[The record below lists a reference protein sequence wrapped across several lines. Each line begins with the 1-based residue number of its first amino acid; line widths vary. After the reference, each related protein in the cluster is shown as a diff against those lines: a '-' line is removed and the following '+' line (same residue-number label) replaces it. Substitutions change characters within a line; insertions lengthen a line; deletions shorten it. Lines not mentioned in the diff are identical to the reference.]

1 MGALD
6 LLRVDHIGSLR
17 RPQALLDLRARVDD
31 GNATPEELAALED
44 ETIREV
50 IAEQE
55 RIGFPIVTD
64 GEFRRSNF
72 QDSFGASVSGYD
84 TPESREEYRRWQQG
98 NRSDQQQR
106 VESGPQVAGPP
117 VVTRS
122 PAVERLT
129 LTRNLPLEEYLFTAG
144 AAHTTAKVTLIGP
157 DRVAQ
162 RFDWQASEGVYEGLD
177 DFTKHVADIQ
187 HEMVRQLVEA
197 GCPYVH
203 IDAPGYTAYVDEPSL
218 AAMRSRGED
227 PAENLTRSIAADNR
241 VIEGIEATCGIH
253 LCRGNSR
260 AIDPLTG
267 RMLAQWHREGHYD
280 AIAEQLFT
288 QLNHKRLML
297 EYDSER
303 CREFR
308 AAALRAEGQDRC
320 ARARDDQEHRRRD
333 DGRPEAPHRR
343 GVALHRRRP
352 ARAQPAVRV
361 RQRRRRRNGAGRHPV
376 AQAGRDPG
384 DGRPASGASP
394 RRPPSP
400 PGAGSPSP
408 LRGRG

>member
-1 MGALD
+1 MGELD
-6 LLRVDHIGSLR
+6 LMRVDHIGSLR
-17 RPQALLDLRARVDD
+17 RPQALLDLRVRVDD
-31 GNATPEELAALED
+31 GEATSDELTALED
-44 ETIREV
+44 ELIRQV

-117 VVTRS
+117 VTTRG

-129 LTRNLPLEEYLFTAG
+129 LTRNLPLEEYLF
-144 AAHTTAKVTLIGP
+144 AASAARASAKVTLIGP

-162 RFDWQASEGVYEGLD
+162 RFDWQASEGVYEDLD
-177 DFTKHVADIQ
+177 DFRKHVAEIQ
-187 HEMVRQLVEA
+187 REMVRQLVEA

-227 PAENLTRSIAADNR
+227 PAENLTQSIAADNR
-241 VIEGIEATCGIH
+241 VIEGVEATCGIH

-267 RMLAQWHREGHYD
+267 RMVAQWHREGHYD
-280 AIAEQLFT
+280 DIAEQLFT

-303 CREFR
+303 SGSFEPLRFVPKDKIVVLGLVTTKSTDVETMDDLKR
-308 AAALRAEGQDRC
+308 RIDEAARYIDGDQLALSPQCGF
-320 ARARDDQEHRRRD
+320 
-333 DGRPEAPHRR
+333 
-343 GVALHRRRP
+343 
-352 ARAQPAVRV
+352 
-361 RQRRRRRNGAGRHPV
+361 
-376 AQAGRDPG
+376 
-384 DGRPASGASP
+384 ASGGGGETVPEDVQWRKLDVILETAS
-394 RRPPSP
+394 RVW
-400 PGAGSPSP
+400 G
-408 LRGRG
+408 

>member
-1 MGALD
+1 MGELD
-6 LLRVDHIGSLR
+6 TLRVDNIGSLR
-17 RPQALLDLRARVDD
+17 RPDSLLDLRARVDD
-31 GNATPEELAALED
+31 GEATSDELTALED
-44 ETIREV
+44 ELIRQV

-72 QDSFGASVSGYD
+72 QDSFGAAVSGYA
-84 TPESREEYRRWQQG
+84 TPGSRDEYERWREDSRSEQQE
-98 NRSDQQQR
+98 R

-117 VVTRS
+117 VVTRI
-122 PAVERLT
+122 PAVERLA
-129 LTRNLPLEEYLFTAG
+129 LTRNLPLEEYLFA
-144 AAHTTAKVTLIGP
+144 ASVAHTTAKVTLIGP

-177 DFTKHVADIQ
+177 DFTKHVAEIQ
-187 HEMVRQLVEA
+187 REMVRQLVDA

-280 AIAEQLFT
+280 DIAEQLFT

-303 CREFR
+303 AGSFEPLRFVPKDKVVVLGLVTTKSTDVETMDDLKR
-308 AAALRAEGQDRC
+308 RIDEAARYVDGDQLALSPQCGF
-320 ARARDDQEHRRRD
+320 
-333 DGRPEAPHRR
+333 
-343 GVALHRRRP
+343 
-352 ARAQPAVRV
+352 
-361 RQRRRRRNGAGRHPV
+361 
-376 AQAGRDPG
+376 
-384 DGRPASGASP
+384 ASGGGGETVPEDVQWRKLDVILETAS
-394 RRPPSP
+394 RVW
-400 PGAGSPSP
+400 G
-408 LRGRG
+408 